1 MGKGFICAFLKQT
14 MRQEDVSMPF
24 GFPFHTAQELYD
36 SVKGPYALP
45 PQGDVALLTRPVQGR
60 GFRLKNAMVVQPMEG
75 CDGTTGGA
83 PTDWTVR
90 RYRRFAAGGAGL
102 LWMEAVSVDPDAR
115 ANPCQLM
122 ITEDNADDFR
132 RLLEAARKAADEAG
146 VERPKIIAQL
156 THSGRWS
163 RPYDEK
169 RPIRNWTNPVLDPHQ
184 NLPADYPVITDG
196 ELEALPDKF
205 ARTARLCMQA
215 GFDGV
220 DVKACHLYLMSEMLG
235 GFDRPGPYGG
245 SYENR
250 TAIYFAC
257 VDAARAETGD
267 GILAARI
274 NLYDGEAGRW
284 GVGGNLSLDLSEPL
298 RLARDLEKRGVVLL
312 NITMGTP
319 YYNPHVNRP
328 YARGGYEQPENPV
341 DGVARLLY
349 GCAQAQSAVP
359 DVVCVATGMSYL
371 RQFGPAVAA
380 GLLAQGG
387 ARCVGWGRG
396 SFAYPDFA
404 KDIIERGAMA
414 PEKCCVT
421 CGVCTKIMRQPTG
434 RPGCPVRDT
443 AWYQPEY
450 QRVLGGKK

>member
-1 MGKGFICAFLKQT
+1 
-14 MRQEDVSMPF
+14 MPF
-24 GFPFHTAQELYD
+24 GFPFQSAQDMID

-45 PQGDVALLTRPVQGR
+45 PQGDVSILARPVEGR
-60 GFRLKNAMVVQPMEG
+60 GFTLKNAMVVQPMEG
-75 CDGTTGGA
+75 CDGTTEGA
-83 PTDWTVR
+83 PTDWTRR
-90 RYRRFAAGGAGL
+90 RYCRFARGGAGL

-122 ITEDNADDFR
+122 ITEDNVADFR
-132 RLLEAARKAADEAG
+132 RLLEEARQAAKDAG
-146 VERPKIIAQL
+146 LEPPKIIAQL

-169 RPIRNWTNPVLDPHQ
+169 KPIRNWYSPVLDRHQ
-184 NLPADYPVITDG
+184 GLAEDYPIITDA
-196 ELEALPDKF
+196 ELEALPAKF
-205 ARTARLCMQA
+205 GRATKLAMEA

-250 TAIYFAC
+250 TKIYFAC
-257 VDAARAETGD
+257 VDAARAEIGS
-267 GILAARI
+267 GILAARV
-274 NLYDGEAGRW
+274 NLYDGEAGGW
-284 GVGGNLSLDLSEPL
+284 GVGENLSLALEEPL
-298 RLARDLEKRGVVLL
+298 RLVKDLEARGVVLL

-328 YARGGYEQPENPV
+328 YARGGYEQPENPI

-349 GCAQAQSAVP
+349 GCKRAQETVP
-359 DVVCVATGMSYL
+359 GVVCVATGFSYL
-371 RQFGPAVAA
+371 RQYGPAFAA
-380 GLLAQGG
+380 GLVAEGG
-387 ARCVGWGRG
+387 AKCVGWGRG

-404 KDIIERGAMA
+404 KDIIEKGEMI
-414 PEKCCVT
+414 PNKCCVT

-450 QRVLGGKK
+450 QRVLGGKKE